1 MRRVS
6 SLLSSATSLPW
17 FALLCCLAACRV
29 LDGAPE
35 PVSSEASAAFARARV
50 QARRDDDEGRLAAL
64 ESATRA
70 RDLAPEWVAPQRFL
84 DELLRSE
91 LRGLE
96 ALDGHRRALAERPN
110 DPRELYLAGRLEGTA
125 GTRRFEQAVQRDPD
139 FAWGWHGLAWTAAAQ
154 GDWTLAVRHGERA
167 LDCAREAWERVCFG
181 AALARYLDR
190 DERSIEALD
199 VLARL
204 IDDPML
210 EPTDRLELELQSIGI
225 GLALLFDPRSTRGAR
240 RALELL
246 REEDLTEAEID
257 TLMTRL
263 RFSPIQDS
271 TGALELSL
279 ALAARSSPARD
290 RWRAVLMLEDR
301 ANPLALALALLERA
315 RDAGEKSA
323 ADGPLLRVA
332 RFAAG
337 QYARGVDE
345 WLADLPRVV
354 LSTDG
359 LPRDSRIG
367 EVVRAARAAGTTRT
381 ASHAALVELGNAT
394 LAAGWFR
401 EARSVA
407 NALTEYDLEAALAL
421 DERASVGI
429 DLIRGL
435 RALFGPDERR
445 RRDDRASVAS
455 LASLLRSAA
464 PLFARL
470 DGAADRA
477 AVSRKA
483 RELAASPRIAYG
495 AFGSLVHPGP
505 RLSALDERQGLGPA
519 GETVG
524 GLAAALDRIGRF
536 GIFGKLMGSPP
547 DGTLLPRLWIEE
559 LAGERLGVPW
569 RGTIAWCETAD
580 LQSSAARA
588 GAAISGAA
596 LHEGYWIDIDV
607 VRRERDAWL
616 ALEREFMGDERVH
629 WNERNGRIGRA
640 ERALS
645 VRGLPIEAP
654 PNLRELYSAERRSID
669 VLLGEAERVRLAVLR
684 DRARGPVVEA
694 GLRRPGLVDLDDL
707 VAVTAIHEE
716 GHLCDRTRFFP
727 LTSHWGRALGFLAR
741 HLFSPEAIAERLE
754 YRAQLIALCE
764 SADPRLPLADVLAA
778 TEAGSE
784 GLTPH
789 AEAYRRLLADWLAL
803 LDAELERD
811 PVRWPELDPT
821 RVLVQELHRLGPE
834 RIRELARTLARR
846 EGLFER

>member
-6 SLLSSATSLPW
+6 SLLSGATSLPW
-17 FALLCCLAACRV
+17 LVLLCCLSACRV
-29 LDGAPE
+29 LDGALE

-50 QARRDDDEGRLAAL
+50 HARRDDEEGRLAAL
-64 ESATRA
+64 EEATRA

-125 GTRRFEQAVQRDPD
+125 GTRRFEQAVQRDPG

-154 GDWTLAVRHGERA
+154 GDWSLAVRHGERA
-167 LDCAREAWERVCFG
+167 LACAREAWERVCFG
-181 AALARYLDR
+181 AALARYLDQ
-190 DERSIEALD
+190 DDRSVDALD
-199 VLARL
+199 VLAPL
-204 IDDPML
+204 IDDPAL

-225 GLALLFDPRSTRGAR
+225 QLGLLFDPRSKRGAR

-246 REEDLTEAEID
+246 REEDLTDAEID
-257 TLMTRL
+257 TLVTRL

-315 RDAGEKSA
+315 RDAGAKSA

-337 QYARGVDE
+337 QFTRGVDE

-359 LPRDSRIG
+359 LPRDPRIA

-381 ASHAALVELGNAT
+381 ASHAVLVELGNAT

-421 DERASVGI
+421 DERASAGI

-445 RRDDRASVAS
+445 RREDRASVAS
-455 LASLLRSAA
+455 LESLLRAAA

-470 DGAADRA
+470 DGPADRE
-477 AVSRKA
+477 AVARKA
-483 RELAASPRIAYG
+483 RELARSPRIAYG

-505 RLSALDERQGLGPA
+505 RLSELDERQGLGPA
-519 GETVG
+519 GDAVG

-580 LQSSAARA
+580 LKSSAARA

-616 ALEREFMGDERVH
+616 ALEREFMGDEH
-629 WNERNGRIGRA
+629 ADRIGRA

-654 PNLRELYSAERRSID
+654 PNLRELYRAERRSID

-694 GLRRPGLVDLDDL
+694 ALRRPGLVDLDDL

-727 LTSHWGRALGFLAR
+727 LTAHWGRALGFLAR
-741 HLFSPEAIAERLE
+741 HFFSPEAIAERLE

-778 TEAGSE
+778 AEAGSE

-789 AEAYRRLLADWLAL
+789 AAAYRRLLADWLAL
-803 LDAELERD
+803 LDADLECD
-811 PVRWPELDPT
+811 PARWPELDPT
-821 RVLVQELHRLGPE
+821 RVLVQELHRLPPE